1 MKEILSFVLLFVL
14 VVLMTFAL
22 NLLIYGAI
30 VWALVWALNAL
41 GVYAIGSFAVA
52 FSWKLVIIVTLVAS
66 LFSTCISVHRD

>member
-1 MKEILSFVLLFVL
+1 MKEILSVVLLFVFGVL
-14 VVLMTFAL
+14 VTFAL

-52 FSWKLVIIVTLVAS
+52 FSWKLVIIVALVAS
-66 LFSTCISVHRD
+66 LFSPRINVHRD

>member
-1 MKEILSFVLLFVL
+1 MKEILSVVLLFVFGVL
-14 VVLMTFAL
+14 VTFAL

-52 FSWKLVIIVTLVAS
+52 FSWKLVIIVALVAS
-66 LFSTCISVHRD
+66 LFSPRVNVHRD